1 MLKNFSELKVESTP
15 VEEIP
20 QHELSS
26 FISEFIITV
35 QKKESSEVNDIY
47 IKNSTTDIR
56 FSTFLLARRTQE
68 SLKNGQKKRFWAG
81 IKSTWRSKK
90 KGKKK
95 TEAQFPFKFLH
106 IGKHTHRD
114 QNSHLCRHKFLKE
127 TRGFRQSMI
136 YLFAWGKYRS

>member
-1 MLKNFSELKVESTP
+1 MLKNFSELKDESTP

-56 FSTFLLARRTQE
+56 FSKFLLARRTQE

-81 IKSTWRSKK
+81 IKQHGGQKK
-90 KGKKK
+90 KRKKK
-95 TEAQFPFKFLH
+95 NRGSISFYISRHREAH
-106 IGKHTHRD
+106 
-114 QNSHLCRHKFLKE
+114 E
-127 TRGFRQSMI
+127 
-136 YLFAWGKYRS
+136 